1 MYDNVWTQFS
11 LKDFSISSV
20 FNFVTDLDENPSS
33 EECCGPEGVAKYEG
47 KNEAEEESLTKTC
60 TDLVGEDPIR
70 LEPKPKVNEQE
81 RGGSSSEEDFFP
93 GNKHRR
99 QYYYDSFSVDW
110 GKEGA
115 NKRTPHAA
123 DMKGYK

>member
-47 KNEAEEESLTKTC
+47 KNEAKEESLMKAYMEFAGQ
-60 TDLVGEDPIR
+60 DLDR
-70 LEPKPKVNEQE
+70 LEPKPKINEQE
-81 RGGSSSEEDFFP
+81 RGGSSSEEDYLP
-93 GNKHRR
+93 GTKDWREYCYN
-99 QYYYDSFSVDW
+99 SFSVDW

-115 NKRTPHAA
+115 NKRTLHAS
-123 DMKGYK
+123 DMKDYK

>member
-47 KNEAEEESLTKTC
+47 KNEAKEESLMKAC
-60 TDLVGEDPIR
+60 MEFASQDPDR
-70 LEPKPKVNEQE
+70 LEPKPKINEQE
-81 RGGSSSEEDFFP
+81 RGEGSSEEDSRLCSRKIFRAPFGRLTMTSRSPSLP
-93 GNKHRR
+93 GWSPELIN
-99 QYYYDSFSVDW
+99 
-110 GKEGA
+110 
-115 NKRTPHAA
+115 
-123 DMKGYK
+123 